1 MNWSNVKLVCHRE
14 LRDQWRDRRTM
25 FTTLVLPLIT
35 YPIMG
40 LIMVQVAQF
49 VSEHSSKVDVYGAH
63 YLEGHN
69 PALLDGERSSE
80 ISFADSLS
88 EADPRTEH
96 KIKLLEIKRTLVSQD
111 EWTLEGVKEDAIRKI
126 EAKEIDA
133 ALVIPPRLGEYLN
146 RLVNEA
152 EYLGEVADP
161 TVAPLGEEIIS
172 PYVISNSVT
181 DRSRLAGERLEDI
194 LYTWHGMLVDT
205 YFETGQIP
213 KQLADPFQIDQIDIA
228 PAESKS
234 AAFWARII
242 PFMLLMWTL
251 TGAFYPAIDL
261 CAGEKERGT
270 LETLLVGAA
279 SRLEIVGGKLLTVMV
294 FSMLISIF
302 NIISIWL
309 TSSFVASK
317 IPLGDDFGG
326 IPLMAMVWAIA
337 IVIPLAALFSALSLT
352 AATFARSTKEGQYY
366 LMPLIFLCMPLMMVS
381 MMPNIELDLGNAM
394 VPVCGAALLLRELVQ
409 GNMDTALRYAVP
421 VIGVTLFCCY
431 LSIRWATAQFN
442 NESVLFRESEKWN
455 FRLWIKHIYRYR
467 KPLPTAAAAVGF
479 GVLLLSIRFAVM
491 FAGGMPEQ
499 WSSFASKQ
507 SITMIL
513 TIGLP
518 PILFAFWL
526 SRDWRQTLKL
536 NLPCS
541 NRLSLLLLAALIPL
555 LLQPLMIYLQMFIQW
570 LYPVNAVSGT
580 GLEQIAAMIEQAPLW
595 SVLFVIAVLPAVCEE
610 LAFRGFML
618 SGLQTESK
626 PWSSIFITAAFFG
639 LAHGMLQQSLNAFLV
654 GILIGYL
661 VVRTN
666 SLWIGVVYHFVHNGF
681 TVVLSEVGT
690 PTGDGGVSFA
700 DSPLG
705 FLFESSGE
713 SGEVYKPVV
722 SVVASLLAI
731 LCVWL
736 FHMLSV
742 AKDKPEQLVLDSA
755 LEGRNRHEGHGE

>member
-63 YLEGHN
+63 FLEHHE
-69 PALLDGERSSE
+69 PALLDGERNSD
-80 ISFADSLS
+80 ISFDEALS
-88 EADPRTEH
+88 EADPATKHR
-96 KIKLLEIKRTLVSQD
+96 IGLLEIKRALVSQD
-111 EWTLEGVKEDAIRKI
+111 EWTLEGVKQDASRKI

-133 ALVIPPRLGEYLN
+133 ALVVPPRLGEYLD
-146 RLVNEA
+146 RLANEA
-152 EYLGEVADP
+152 ERLGGVADP
-161 TVAPLGEEIIS
+161 SDAPLGDE
-172 PYVISNSVT
+172 VIAPFVIANSVT
-181 DRSRLAGERLEDI
+181 DRSRLAGERLEDV
-194 LYTWHGMLVDT
+194 LKTWHGILVDT
-205 YFETGQIP
+205 YFESGNIP
-213 KQLADPFQIDQIDIA
+213 QQLADPFQVDRIDIA
-228 PAESKS
+228 PTESKS

-317 IPLGDDFGG
+317 IPLGDNFGG
-326 IPLMAMVWAIA
+326 IPLMAMVWATA

-409 GNMDTALRYAVP
+409 GNMDTAFRYAVP

-455 FRLWIKHIYRYR
+455 FSLWIKHIYRYR

-479 GVLLLSIRFAVM
+479 GVVILSIRFAVM
-491 FAGGMPEQ
+491 FSAGIPEG

-518 PILFAFWL
+518 PVLFAFWL

-536 NLPCS
+536 NLPKQ
-541 NRLSLLLLAALIPL
+541 NTVAIFVLAAVIPL
-555 LLQPLMIYLQMFIQW
+555 LLQPLTVYIQIFIQW
-570 LYPVNAVSGT
+570 LYPVNAASGA
-580 GLEQIAAMIEQAPLW
+580 GLEQISAMFSQASLW
-595 SVLFVIAVLPAVCEE
+595 SALFVIAVLPAVCEE
-610 LAFRGFML
+610 IAFRGFML

-626 PWSSIFITAAFFG
+626 QWSSIFITAAFFG

-666 SLWIGVVYHFVHNGF
+666 SIWVGVLYHFVHNGF
-681 TVVLSEVGT
+681 TVVLQFMSDASASGEADSGT
-690 PTGDGGVSFA
+690 KLI

-705 FLFESSGE
+705 FLFQSTEDYGE
-713 SGEVYKPVV
+713 IYKPVV
-722 SVVASLLAI
+722 SVIAITLAVLGI
-731 LCVWL
+731 AL
-736 FHMLSV
+736 FHRLTTERTDAELRV
-742 AKDKPEQLVLDSA
+742 TEFGEQ
-755 LEGRNRHEGHGE
+755 E

>member
-40 LIMVQVAQF
+40 LILVQVAQF

-63 YLEGHN
+63 FLEGHD
-69 PALLDGERSSE
+69 PALLDGERNSQ
-80 ISFADSLS
+80 ISFADPLS
-88 EADPRTEH
+88 EADPRTKH
-96 KIKLLEIKRTLVSQD
+96 KIGLLEIKRALVSPD
-111 EWTLEGVKEDAIRKI
+111 DWTLDAVKDNATHKI

-133 ALVIPPRLGEYLN
+133 ALVIPPGLGKYLDRLI
-146 RLVNEA
+146 NEA
-152 EYLGEVADP
+152 EHLGGVADP
-161 TVAPLGEEIIS
+161 TAPPLDDEVIA

-181 DRSRLAGERLEDI
+181 DRSRLAGERLEDVLHI
-194 LYTWHGMLVDT
+194 WHGMLVDK

-228 PAESKS
+228 PVESKS

-302 NIISIWL
+302 NIVSIWL

-317 IPLGDDFGG
+317 LPLGDEFGG
-326 IPLMAMVWAIA
+326 IPLMAMVWATA

-409 GNMDTALRYAVP
+409 GNMDTAFRYAVP

-442 NESVLFRESEKWN
+442 DESVLFRESEKWN

-467 KPLPTAAAAVGF
+467 KSLPTAAAAVGF

-491 FAGGMPEQ
+491 FSAGLPEQ

-513 TIGLP
+513 SIGLP
-518 PILFAFWL
+518 PILFALWL

-536 NLPCS
+536 NLPGK
-541 NRLSLLLLAALIPL
+541 NSLALLVLAALIPL
-555 LLQPLMIYLQMFIQW
+555 LLQPLMVYVQTFIQW
-570 LYPVNAVSGT
+570 LYPVNAASGA
-580 GLEQIAAMIEQAPLW
+580 GLEQITVMFEQASWW
-595 SVLFVIAVLPAVCEE
+595 SALFVMAVLPAVCEE

-666 SLWIGVVYHFVHNGF
+666 SLWVGVVYHFVHNGF
-681 TVVLSEVGT
+681 TVLLTYIGT
-690 PTGDGGVSFA
+690 PKGDGDTSLT
-700 DSPLG
+700 DSPIG
-705 FLFESSGE
+705 FLFESTDE
-713 SGEVYKPVV
+713 SGDMYKPVV
-722 SVVASLLAI
+722 SVIAI
-731 LCVWL
+731 LIAIICIGL
-736 FHMLSV
+736 FHKLSV
-742 AKDKPEQLVLDSA
+742 VNDEPEQLVLDSSH
-755 LEGRNRHEGHGE
+755 N